1 MYPILYMLLGILAGV
16 ASGLFGIGGGAVMV
30 PALVLLFGLTQHQA
44 QGTALAAMVPCV
56 TIFAA
61 FRYYQSGNA
70 KLLMAVF
77 IAAGI
82 LLGGYIG
89 ANFANNISNIV
100 LRRMFG
106 ILLLFASL
114 RLIFFK

>member
-1 MYPILYMLLGILAGV
+1 MSPLLYVLIGVLAGT
-16 ASGLFGIGGGAVMV
+16 AGGFFGIGGGLVMV
-30 PALVLLFGLTQHQA
+30 PALVLLAGFTQHQA

-61 FRYYQSGNA
+61 FRYYQSGNVEITA
-70 KLLMAVF
+70 AIF

-89 ANFANNISNIV
+89 ATFANNVTAVV
-100 LRRMFG
+100 LRRVFAGLM
-106 ILLLFASL
+106 LFASI
-114 RLIFFK
+114 RLMFK